1 MSLAVATGVG
11 TGTSLALF
19 WKFVEGIQRYPSV
32 PIFCPTRTLFD
43 FHWPSLLLGL
53 FAGCILGLLLGPLLE
68 ALLCVRAL
76 LYQAALR
83 RLLGSAS
90 ERQRGQYRLL

>member
-32 PIFCPTRTLFD
+32 PIFCPALRFPLAIFAAGALRWLH
-43 FHWPSLLLGL
+43 FGALVGAIAGGPSLCASA
-53 FAGCILGLLLGPLLE
+53 FVPSCLE
-68 ALLCVRAL
+68 APAWKC
-76 LYQAALR
+76 
-83 RLLGSAS
+83 
-90 ERQRGQYRLL
+90 E